1 MSLRKNLKK
10 FVPIWTGVACCA
22 MGCFYSCNDGYEL
35 IDEDPSWLGSS
46 IYDYLKSNGNYTNVV
61 RMIDEFPAFMIAA
74 ACAQGETLV
83 RDAAEL
89 RAKESDRIAIMA
101 AALRAL
107 GVDIEEYSD
116 GFRIRG
122 TGRIPGGATLDAH
135 GDHRVA
141 MSLALAALVA
151 EHPVAIQGFD
161 ILSESFPDFPRVLA
175 L

>member
-1 MSLRKNLKK
+1 MGASIDALDAGVLAGEPVADLRVRGAALAGTE
-10 FVPIWTGVACCA
+10 VRG
-22 MGCFYSCNDGYEL
+22 EL
-35 IDEDPSWLGSS
+35 
-46 IYDYLKSNGNYTNVV
+46 VV
-61 RMIDEFPAFMIAA
+61 RMIDEFPAFMVAA
-74 ACAQGETLV
+74 ACARGETVV

-89 RAKESDRIAIMA
+89 RAKESDRIAGMA

-107 GVDIEEYSD
+107 GVDVEEYPD

-122 TGRIPGGATLDAH
+122 TGRIPGGAELDAR

-151 EHPVAIQGFD
+151 ERPVTIRGFD
-161 ILSESFPDFPRVLA
+161 ILSESFPEFPRVLA